1 MKTIDISVWD
11 HDRFMPNQFMGE
23 LLIDLSGNR
32 NCIRNNCKYW
42 MMQPQLGDYIGLT
55 LGNYRHTSQT
65 LSNYI
70 GSILGNYIGP
80 TLGNYIVST
89 LGNYIGPILGNY
101 ISPTLG
107 NYIGPSLD
115 YAVSKLYLTPS
126 FIETCMG
133 HLSFSH
139 LITDD
144 FWKREE
150 HNVDS
155 LYVNRPFVAAVSA

>member
-1 MKTIDISVWD
+1 
-11 HDRFMPNQFMGE
+11 MGE

-80 TLGNYIVST
+80 TIGNYIVST

-101 ISPTLG
+101 ISPTLIRQL
-107 NYIGPSLD
+107 YWSLIR
-115 YAVSKLYLTPS
+115 LCC
-126 FIETCMG
+126 IETLFNTFFHRDMYG
-133 HLSFSH
+133 
-139 LITDD
+139 
-144 FWKREE
+144 
-150 HNVDS
+150 
-155 LYVNRPFVAAVSA
+155 PFVV